1 MSVRFV
7 ARSGK
12 KLNLD
17 SKSDQIPPFSKGVR
31 ACPEYREGFE
41 EANQYYI
48 WQRAGLRILI
58 LNYINF
64 GIAPKEPNH
73 S

>member
-17 SKSDQIPPFSKGVR
+17 SKSDQIPPFAKGAR
-31 ACPEYREGFE
+31 ACPEYREGF
-41 EANQYYI
+41 
-48 WQRAGLRILI
+48 
-58 LNYINF
+58 
-64 GIAPKEPNH
+64 
-73 S
+73 